1 VTLESPVLAVRGIG
15 MVFNGSDG
23 RNTVLEDLTLEIQ
36 EHDFTAI
43 VGGSGC
49 GKTTLLRIMAG
60 LQKPTAG
67 RVLLEGAPPAGPGP
81 LVSLVFQ
88 HYASTLLPWKTAL
101 DNVTFGLRGNG
112 TDPRALRARALAL
125 LDAMGLAGA
134 AGRYPWELSGGMQQ
148 RVTLARALIRKP
160 KVLLLDEPFS
170 AVDEATR
177 AGLQDLLLTLHRE
190 ESCSIVLVSHNLE
203 EVIHLSRRIVI
214 LGGSPSRVES
224 LIETSEDLTRE
235 VLRSHP
241 TARRQSDA

>member
-67 RVLLEGAPPAGPGP
+67 RVLLEGAPLAGPGP

-101 DNVTFGLRGNG
+101 DNVTFGLRDNG
-112 TDPRALRARALAL
+112 TGPRALRARALAL

-214 LGGSPSRVES
+214 LGGRPSRVES

-235 VLRSHP
+235 VLRSHL

>member
-1 VTLESPVLAVRGIG
+1 VA
-15 MVFNGSDG
+15 
-23 RNTVLEDLTLEIQ
+23 
-36 EHDFTAI
+36 TA
-43 VGGSGC
+43 
-49 GKTTLLRIMAG
+49 
-60 LQKPTAG
+60 PT
-67 RVLLEGAPPAGPGP
+67 
-81 LVSLVFQ
+81 
-88 HYASTLLPWKTAL
+88 
-101 DNVTFGLRGNG
+101 
-112 TDPRALRARALAL
+112 RALRARALAL

-235 VLRSHP
+235 VLRSHL